1 MSPVV
6 KLLTAWYWFLHRETE
21 YLLENMEASVKDSAS
36 SSKQEL
42 KQLQQKVNYTECTNP
57 GSSLEASMAKA
68 VHKEF
73 GVLYSFF
80 ELHTLDSL
88 FYFVVISKNVLCC

>member
-6 KLLTAWYWFLHRETE
+6 KLLTTWYWFLHREIE

-57 GSSLEASMAKA
+57 GSSLEAPMAKA

-73 GVLYSFF
+73 GVLFSFLNF
-80 ELHTLDSL
+80 IL
-88 FYFVVISKNVLCC
+88 